1 MGVSPAV
8 EFGLED
14 GGVRDG
20 SVTRGKVTGS
30 GEITT
35 DRRADHMWKLST
47 RAQAVFDR
55 VFPERQIYH
64 RSGGTVHYIS
74 VSPWQQAMLA
84 AGVTAIAGWTVFTSV
99 SYVVGTGNGSFAS
112 ADERDVARYKR
123 WVQELRAKD
132 ALSRTLLEE
141 RTENFQRATSE
152 FEERHQTLKV
162 LLDALEGSEDL
173 EVSALRGDDASFL
186 LKASIDEADS
196 RQGLERAKPTGSLEL
211 VGVRARIEKLQAEQE
226 DFLSDAED
234 LAVQRAERARGIL
247 KLTAVGTGRIEAQRE
262 MGGPVVS
269 LATLSPEKFDSPEE
283 AAFAQRVAQ
292 VAARL
297 EEARY
302 YESIIDNLP
311 LAQPVGVP
319 ARLTS
324 NYGLRVDPFSK
335 RPAWHNGIDMAAYYK
350 APITAA
356 GPGTVT
362 YAGVRSGYGRLVEI
376 DHGHGFKSRYAHM
389 KSISVKKGDKV
400 AIGDTVGLMGSSGRS
415 TGPHLHYEVW
425 FHDKPYDPIDFLKA
439 GRHVHED

>member
-1 MGVSPAV
+1 
-8 EFGLED
+8 
-14 GGVRDG
+14 
-20 SVTRGKVTGS
+20 
-30 GEITT
+30 
-35 DRRADHMWKLST
+35 MWKLST

-84 AGVTAIAGWTVFTSV
+84 AGVTAVAGWTVFTSV
-99 SYVVGTGNGSFAS
+99 SYVVGSGNGSFAS
-112 ADERDVARYKR
+112 AEERDVARYKR

-141 RTENFQRATSE
+141 RTDAFQRATAE
-152 FEERHQTLKV
+152 FEDRHQTLKV
-162 LLDALEGSEDL
+162 LLDALEGSDDL
-173 EVSALRGDDASFL
+173 EVSALRGDDANFL
-186 LKASIDEADS
+186 LKASIDEADR
-196 RQGLERAKPTGSLEL
+196 RQGLNRARPGGSLER
-211 VGVRARIEKLQAEQE
+211 VGVRARIDKLRAEQKE
-226 DFLSDAED
+226 FLDDAED

-262 MGGPVVS
+262 MGGPVV
-269 LATLSPEKFDSPEE
+269 AMTALSPDEFDTPEE
-283 AAFAQRVAQ
+283 AAFAQRVAH

-350 APITAA
+350 APIAAA

-362 YAGVRSGYGRLVEI
+362 YAGLRSGYGRLVEI
-376 DHGHGFKSRYAHM
+376 DHGHGFKSRYAHL

-439 GRHVHED
+439 GRHVHQD